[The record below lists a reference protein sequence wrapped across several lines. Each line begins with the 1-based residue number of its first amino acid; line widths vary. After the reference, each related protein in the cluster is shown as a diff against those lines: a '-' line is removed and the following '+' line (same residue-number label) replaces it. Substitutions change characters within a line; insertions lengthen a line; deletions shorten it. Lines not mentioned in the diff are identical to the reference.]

1 MQELGGDTM
10 HAHDPHYR
18 DVIQN
23 AFREAAFLTD
33 LGITLS
39 DCGPGWCES
48 TLQLAPRHLQHTGL
62 VHAGVQ
68 STIADHTAGTAA
80 MTLLPA
86 HEYVLTVEF
95 KIHLLRPGKGESL
108 RCRAQVLKP
117 GKAFHVVEAEVFAR
131 DTGKETLVSKLT
143 GTMAV
148 LPRSSK

>member
-1 MQELGGDTM
+1 M
-10 HAHDPHYR
+10 HAPDPNYR
-18 DVIQN
+18 EVI
-23 AFREAAFLTD
+23 EAAFRDAAFLGD
-33 LGITLS
+33 LGIRLA

-48 TLQLAPRHLQHTGL
+48 MLELEPRHLQHTGL

-68 STIADHTAGTAA
+68 ATIADHTAGTAA

-95 KIHLLRPGKGESL
+95 KIHLLRPCKGEAL

-117 GKAFHVVEAEVFAR
+117 GKAFHIVESEVHAVEGSK
-131 DTGKETLVSKLT
+131 TTLVSKLIA
-143 GTMAV
+143 TMAV

>member
-1 MQELGGDTM
+1 M
-10 HAHDPHYR
+10 HAPDPNYR
-18 DVIQN
+18 EVVEE

-33 LGITLS
+33 LGIRLA

-48 TLQLAPRHLQHTGL
+48 TLPLEPRHRQHTGL

-68 STIADHTAGTAA
+68 ATIADHTAGTAA
-80 MTLLPA
+80 MTLIPA

-95 KIHLLRPGKGESL
+95 KIHLLRPGKGDAL

-117 GKAFHVVEAEVFAR
+117 GKAFHVVEAEVYALEG
-131 DTGKETLVSKLT
+131 DNTTLVSKLT